1 MRSNSTAIPTIPA
14 LVALYLALSL
24 TVGCSSGDAGGD
36 AATPELAAQAPTA
49 DAEPMPADQARELE
63 AMCAENAEAMA
74 ARQAETSLY
83 DRLGG
88 AERIHDIVEEVVRL
102 HGENEAI
109 RHVLDGVDR
118 ERLVD
123 GVAQF
128 LAVGSGGPGEY
139 TGRDME
145 SAHAHLQLTNADFVA
160 AGGDVMQAMRTKGC
174 GEEEIQEVVC
184 ALVSFRAQV
193 VIESERAL

>member
-1 MRSNSTAIPTIPA
+1 MRSITTPIPTTSVV
-14 LVALYLALSL
+14 VALLLALSM

-36 AATPELAAQAPTA
+36 DATPAVAEQASP
-49 DAEPMPADQARELE
+49 AEAEAEPADQARELE

-74 ARQAETSLY
+74 ARQAESSLY
-83 DRLGG
+83 ERLGG
-88 AERIHDIVEEVVRL
+88 ADRIHDIVEEVVRL

-145 SAHAHLQLTNADFVA
+145 SAHAHLQLTNADFIA
-160 AGGDVMQAMRTKGC
+160 AGGDVMQAMRNKEC

-193 VIESERAL
+193 VIDSERAL